1 MPNKLDFQLIDQIA
15 NADGLVG
22 LTRLLKDAAIGL
34 GATGFFCSVRCA
46 RPVVEPVYWA
56 FSSNTDWNEA
66 YRDYSPYGFNPM
78 WEQVDEGIDFFS
90 WQAPEVLDGLET
102 QAKQATASNRP
113 LSPTSTPNTEAES
126 LQTSTVDEANPDGG
140 AVDIAASSPQGP
152 EMKSPIE
159 FWSVCK
165 RADFQQ
171 GFTIC
176 VRQEPQWTLALSIA
190 APYGLQIDL
199 NVPYDLRARLRL
211 VTLASLHSL
220 VRHVMP
226 VVVNQSLPKIS
237 GREISCLKWA
247 ARGKTASEISTLI
260 GVSEA
265 TVVFH
270 LNNLMKKLRVSNRTQ
285 AIAVGI
291 SMGLTT

>member
-1 MPNKLDFQLIDQIA
+1 MPDKLDYQLIDQIA
-15 NADGLVG
+15 KADGLVG
-22 LTRLLKDAAIGL
+22 LTRLLKDASDSL
-34 GATGFFCSVRCA
+34 GASGFFCSIRCA

-56 FSSNTDWNEA
+56 FSSNTNWNDA

-78 WEQVDEGIDFFS
+78 WEQVDEGIDFFT
-90 WQAPEVLDGLET
+90 WHAPDLIDANEAQDTGSKANT
-102 QAKQATASNRP
+102 QAEAIAGDTEETADARD
-113 LSPTSTPNTEAES
+113 LE
-126 LQTSTVDEANPDGG
+126 DGAING
-140 AVDIAASSPQGP
+140 LPQAVDKQSPA
-152 EMKSPIE
+152 E
-159 FWSVCK
+159 FWSVC
-165 RADFQQ
+165 RWADFQQ
-171 GFTIC
+171 GFTLC
-176 VRQEPQWTLALSIA
+176 VRQEPQWTLALSFA
-190 APYGLQIDL
+190 APYAYQFDL

-211 VTLASLHSL
+211 VTLAALHSL

-226 VVVNQSLPKIS
+226 IVVNQALPKIS

-270 LNNLMKKLRVSNRTQ
+270 LNNLMKKLKVNNRTQ